1 MIDHVT
7 FEKTTFNV
15 LPYKFEAG
23 TPDFIGSAALKA
35 ALDYVSALGIE
46 NVAAYESQ
54 LVDYMIGRLAEIP
67 QIRIF
72 GPRQRIGVT
81 SFLVGEIHPYDLG
94 TILDHL
100 GIAVRTGHHCAQ
112 PTMDA
117 FKVDGMVRASVAVY
131 NTKEEIDT
139 LIESI
144 MRAMR
149 MFH

>member
-1 MIDHVT
+1 M
-7 FEKTTFNV
+7 
-15 LPYKFEAG
+15 
-23 TPDFIGSAALKA
+23 
-35 ALDYVSALGIE
+35 
-46 NVAAYESQ
+46 AAYESQ

-72 GPRQRIGVT
+72 GPRQRIGVA